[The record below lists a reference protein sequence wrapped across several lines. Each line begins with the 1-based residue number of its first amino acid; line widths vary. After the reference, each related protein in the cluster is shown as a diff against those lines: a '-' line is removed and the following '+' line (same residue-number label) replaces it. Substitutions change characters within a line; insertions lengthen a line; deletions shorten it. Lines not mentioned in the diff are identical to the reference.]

1 MEIKNPY
8 ALFFSN
14 LCLRVSAGTQ
24 INFQR
29 RSCHAVKCLC
39 KRAVKQPEQ
48 RNGRYDSLP
57 ILAIPNL
64 FCNSTGNHWGIHLPG
79 VILGAYL
86 KVEMMAA
93 VLISSLLQ
101 SIGFKMVWVIQS
113 KMQMLCLTIGADGN
127 AIDLLFLDI
136 DLITTSGVDIG
147 QYIRHRLNNYSMEIV
162 FMCLL
167 RRIMQSPNEQQ
178 IVPSVALIIVP
189 IISIWSTA

>member
-1 MEIKNPY
+1 MLLNAFASVLSSSQSSGMEDTTVYPFW
-8 ALFFSN
+8 L
-14 LCLRVSAGTQ
+14 
-24 INFQR
+24 
-29 RSCHAVKCLC
+29 
-39 KRAVKQPEQ
+39 
-48 RNGRYDSLP
+48 SL
-57 ILAIPNL
+57 ICFAIVPAIIEEYI
-64 FCNSTGNHWGIHLPG
+64 FRG

-167 RRIMQSPNEQQ
+167 RRIMQSRNEQQ
-178 IVPSVALIIVP
+178 ITPSVVLIIVP